1 MTFCEKRIRELCW
14 GEKYYIN
21 VIERNTDTDTY
32 YILHFLSDGTEFH
45 CDLCNTNKSSWC
57 RCKDRDWQSNF
68 LKYTAILYSFNL
80 EAIDITFT
88 QMADAIEEI
97 KYLNRSEIFEWL
109 VPNLHPEVE
118 PDADY

>member
-1 MTFCEKRIRELCW
+1 MELNF
-14 GEKYYIN
+14 I
-21 VIERNTDTDTY
+21 VIY
-32 YILHFLSDGTEFH
+32 VIQ
-45 CDLCNTNKSSWC
+45 TNLLG
-57 RCKDRDWQSNF
+57 KDRDWQSNF

-109 VPNLHPEVE
+109 CPNLHPDVEV
-118 PDADY
+118 DADY